1 VKKAFVSASVALAV
15 ALGVGVFVNKTHA
28 DDQGDRDRQFEF
40 KPGSLVVSRSAYVA
54 DAKTVQVAQTLPL
67 GYVPGT
73 ARAAASPDN
82 DHRDDRKDKARHVL
96 LISIDGMHAVDYE
109 NCVAS
114 NSCPHLAALGKTGVN
129 YTRTSASRPSDSFP
143 GLMALVTGGSPRT
156 VGAYYDVAYDRVLAP
171 PKVATG
177 NGLPGGV
184 CNVNQINGTQTE
196 YEEGNEFDQ
205 SKINGGFAGYATIDG
220 GTKSIDPD
228 RLIRDPFNNCA
239 PVYSWNFVRT
249 NTIFGVI
256 HGAGGYTAWSDKHAG
271 YASVSGPTGTDQP
284 SNVDDY
290 YSPEVNSL
298 QIKLPGIKTAGLTPQ
313 ASFDC
318 GTLVP
323 NGDDWTTDFD
333 AIKCNDQL
341 KVNAVLNQIHG
352 RTHLGTSKAPVPVVF
367 GMNFQAVSVGQKLIE
382 PKSATRTDANSG
394 GYEDAQGTP
403 RPKMLAEIQYVD
415 AAIGQMIDALK
426 HEGLLESTTIII
438 TAKHG
443 QSPIDPNRFFP
454 IPGNSGNN
462 GTPPSG
468 FVGSLLPAVYSDP
481 NNGLGL
487 AEDDISQIWLAD
499 SSRTAD
505 AVTAL
510 ETNATAIGLGQIY
523 YGASIST
530 LFNPPGVPNN
540 PGPCCRLREGGDP
553 RTPDIVVIPNVGVVY
568 TGNLKKQ
575 SEHGGFA
582 WDDTNVM
589 LLVSNP
595 DLKARTVHSFVETA
609 QVAPTILK
617 LLGFDPDALDAVR
630 QEGTPILPGLDL
642 DR

>member
-1 VKKAFVSASVALAV
+1 VFPIKRRSPLKERILAIALS
-15 ALGVGVFVNKTHA
+15 LGLVGTTVPAPAHA
-28 DDQGDRDRQFEF
+28 NN
-40 KPGSLVVSRSAYVA
+40 
-54 DAKTVQVAQTLPL
+54 L
-67 GYVPGT
+67 GQ
-73 ARAAASPDN
+73 ASPIQ
-82 DHRDDRKDKARHVL
+82 HVL

-114 NSCPHLAALGKTGVN
+114 KTCPNLAALGRTGVH
-129 YTRTSASRPSDSFP
+129 YTRTTTSRPSDSFP
-143 GLMALVTGGSPRT
+143 GLMAIVSGGSPRT
-156 VGAYYDVAYDRVLAP
+156 VGAFYDVAYDRVLAP
-171 PKVATG
+171 PKIATG
-177 NGLPGGV
+177 NGLPGGT
-184 CNVNQINGTQTE
+184 CNLNVINGTQTE

-205 SKINGGFAGYATIDG
+205 SKLNGGFPGYSTIDG
-220 GTKSIDPD
+220 GVQSINPD
-228 RLIRDPFNNCA
+228 RLVRDPFNNCK

-256 HGAGGYTAWSDKHAG
+256 HAAGGYTAWSDKHAA

-298 QIKLPGIKTAGLTPQ
+298 QIVLPGIKTAAPSPE

-318 GTLVP
+318 GALVP

-333 AIKCNDQL
+333 AIKCYDQL
-341 KVNAVLNQIHG
+341 KVNGVLNQIHG
-352 RTHLGTSKAPVPVVF
+352 RTHLGTSNAPVPTIF

-382 PKSATRTDANSG
+382 PKSAIRTDANTG
-394 GYEDAQGTP
+394 GYEDAQGSP
-403 RPKMLAEIQYVD
+403 RPKMLAEIQFVD
-415 AAIGQMIDALK
+415 AAIGQMVAALK
-426 HEGLLESTTIII
+426 HEGLLDSTTVIV

-468 FVGSLLPAVYSDP
+468 IVGNLLPAVYNDP

-499 SSRTAD
+499 SNRTGD

-510 ETNATAIGLGQIY
+510 ENAATAIGLGQIY
-523 YGASIST
+523 HGASLNT
-530 LFNPPGVPNN
+530 LFNPPGVPEHH
-540 PGPCCRLREGGDP
+540 GPCCELREGGDP
-553 RTPDIVVIPNVGVVY
+553 RTPDIVVIPNIGVVF

-575 SEHGGFA
+575 SEHGGYA

-595 DLKARTVHSFVETA
+595 RIEARTIHSFVETA

-617 LLGFDPDALDAVR
+617 ILGLDPDALDAVR
-630 QEGTPILPGLDL
+630 QEGTPVLPFLFFE
-642 DR
+642 

>member
-1 VKKAFVSASVALAV
+1 LKYRVAFIAL
-15 ALGVGVFVNKTHA
+15 
-28 DDQGDRDRQFEF
+28 
-40 KPGSLVVSRSAYVA
+40 SLVMFGASFS
-54 DAKTVQVAQTLPL
+54 TPTL
-67 GYVPGT
+67 
-73 ARAAASPDN
+73 AN
-82 DHRDDRKDKARHVL
+82 DDDDRGGHKSKHVL

-114 NSCPHLAALGKTGVN
+114 KTCPHLAALGRTGAN
-129 YTRTSASRPSDSFP
+129 YTRTSTSRPSDSFP
-143 GLMALVTGGSPRT
+143 GLMAIVSGGSPRT
-156 VGAYYDVAYDRVLAP
+156 VGAFYDVAYDRVLAP

-177 NGLPGGV
+177 NGLPGGT
-184 CNVNQINGTQTE
+184 CSFNTIIGTQTE
-196 YEEGNEFDQ
+196 YEEGNEFDETQ
-205 SKINGGFAGYATIDG
+205 LNGRPAPAKGPLDLIDG
-220 GTKSIDPD
+220 NTTSINPD
-228 RLIRDPFNNCA
+228 RLIRDPYNQCK

-256 HGAGGYTAWSDKHAG
+256 HAAGGYTAWTDKHAG
-271 YASVSGPTGTDQP
+271 YASVSGPNPFPDLHP
-284 SNVDDY
+284 EVPANLDDY
-290 YSPEVNSL
+290 YSPEVNSF
-298 QIKLPGIKTAGLTPQ
+298 QILLPGLITASG
-313 ASFDC
+313 FDC
-318 GTLVP
+318 GKPSTSSSGVKFP
-323 NGDDWTTDFD
+323 ITDDDWTVGFE

-352 RTHLGTSKAPVPVVF
+352 KTHLGTSKAPVPMIF
-367 GMNFQAVSVGQKLIE
+367 GMNFQAVSVGQKLIA
-382 PKSATRTDANSG
+382 PKSADRTDANTG
-394 GYEDAQGTP
+394 GYEDAAGTP
-403 RPKMLAEIQYVD
+403 RPLMAAEIEFVD
-415 AAIGQMIDALK
+415 AAIGQMVAALK
-426 HEGLLESTTIII
+426 HEGLLDSTTIII

-454 IPGNSGNN
+454 IPGNSGHN

-468 FVGSLLPAVYSDP
+468 FVGNLLPAVYNDP

-510 ETNATAIGLGQIY
+510 ENNAAAWGAGQIY
-523 YGASIST
+523 FGASINT
-530 LFNPPGVPNN
+530 IFNPPGVPDN
-540 PGPCCRLREGGDP
+540 PGPCCKLRPGGDP

-595 DLKARTVHSFVETA
+595 HMEARTVNSFVETA

-617 LLGFDPDALDAVR
+617 ILGLDPNALDAVR
-630 QEGTPILPGLDL
+630 KEGTPVLPALFEGGDH
-642 DR
+642 D

>member
-1 VKKAFVSASVALAV
+1 M
-15 ALGVGVFVNKTHA
+15 
-28 DDQGDRDRQFEF
+28 
-40 KPGSLVVSRSAYVA
+40 SRSLL
-54 DAKTVQVAQTLPL
+54 AKSCSFFLASAISFAPV
-67 GYVPGT
+67 
-73 ARAAASPDN
+73 AAAQDGHHSG
-82 DHRDDRKDKARHVL
+82 DHLGGRHVL

-114 NSCPHLAALGKTGVN
+114 NTCPTLASLGKTGAN
-129 YTRTSASRPSDSFP
+129 YTRTTTSRPSDSFP

-156 VGAYYDVAYDRVLAP
+156 VGAFYDVAYDRVLAP
-171 PKVATG
+171 PKIATG
-177 NGLPGGV
+177 NQLPGGDCV
-184 CNVNQINGTQTE
+184 VGQIHRNSDGSTGTETE
-196 YEEGNEFDQ
+196 YEEGNEFDETQ
-205 SKINGGFAGYATIDG
+205 LNGRPFPPTSPLDAIDG
-220 GTKSIDPD
+220 GVKSINPD
-228 RLIRDPFNNCA
+228 RLIRDPFNNCQ

-256 HGAGGYTAWSDKHAG
+256 HAAGGYTAWSDKHAA
-271 YASVSGPTGTDQP
+271 YASVSGPTGTNQP

-298 QIKLPGIKTAGLTPQ
+298 QIVLPGLTTANG
-313 ASFDC
+313 FDC
-318 GTLVP
+318 GKLVP

-352 RTHLGTSKAPVPVVF
+352 RTHLGTGTAPVPVIF
-367 GMNFQAVSVGQKLIE
+367 GMNFQAVSVGEKLIE
-382 PKSATRTDANSG
+382 PKSAVRTDANSG

-403 RPKMLAEIQYVD
+403 RPKMLAEIQFVD
-415 AAIGQMIDALK
+415 AAIGQMVAALK
-426 HEGLLESTTIII
+426 HQGLFDSTTIII
-438 TAKHG
+438 TSKHG

-468 FVGSLLPAVYSDP
+468 IIPTLLPAVFNDP
-481 NNGLGL
+481 NNGLGI
-487 AEDDISQIWLAD
+487 AEDDISQLWLAD
-499 SSRTAD
+499 STKTGD

-510 ETNATAIGLGQIY
+510 ENAATTIGLGQIL
-523 YGASIST
+523 YGGSLTTI
-530 LFNPPGVPNN
+530 FNPPGLPTN
-540 PGPCCRLREGGDP
+540 PGPCCFLRPGGDP
-553 RTPDIVVIPNVGVVY
+553 RTPDIVVLPNVGVVY

-595 DLKARTVHSFVETA
+595 GIEARTIHSFVETA
-609 QVAPTILK
+609 QVAPTILQI
-617 LLGFDPDALDAVR
+617 LGLDPNKLDAVR
-630 QEGTPILPGLDL
+630 KEGTPVLPGLSFEDE